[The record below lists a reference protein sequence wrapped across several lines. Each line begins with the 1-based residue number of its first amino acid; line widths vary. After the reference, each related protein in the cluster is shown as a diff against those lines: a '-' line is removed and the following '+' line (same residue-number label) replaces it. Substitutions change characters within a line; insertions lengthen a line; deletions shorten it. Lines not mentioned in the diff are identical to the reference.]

1 MLSEDIPLGYSIIG
15 KSKIID
21 LHITKAILKYRNPYH
36 KLIKLLFRF
45 AKLNN
50 NLKDK
55 TQISLNDVEFYFGY
69 RKNML
74 KKY

>member
-1 MLSEDIPLGYSIIG
+1 MLQLLNKVKPLGYSIIG

-36 KLIKLLFRF
+36 KLVKLLFRF

-55 TQISLNDVEFYFGY
+55 TQSL
-69 RKNML
+69 
-74 KKY
+74 